1 MALKANYEFLF
12 IGKDDNSFLENYA
25 YDLFQQHGEK
35 GGQIFVNLEVQNNQ
49 ADAEEIGK
57 VIFESMQQKFFEN
70 VEMDPYERFEVALK
84 VVNEN
89 LRAFKDGKFS
99 GYIGNLNIV
108 VAAIVGNVLYLT
120 QCGDSEAY
128 LVRKRYVSIISEG
141 LSEES
146 TDPYDIFSSIASG
159 KIEEGDFVLFSS
171 TRLLRYISKTDLAKS
186 LSKKAVTD
194 SLNEL
199 KDVISTEILGRIG
212 LTGIL
217 FSPMTAEDTKEVKE
231 GEDLQE
237 QIVLESNEKE
247 VSSKRNTLT
256 GKFFTALRGY
266 SQGKA
271 SKLGLRSRSTGILN
285 SIVEWISN
293 FKNGILSKGFGKDKV
308 LALLIIVIIILAAGI
323 WVANDNNATRV
334 EIQRLEKVL
343 NDVQEKLINAEAKI
357 SYDKEGAKVILDK
370 AYSDSMAVLNSGYYR
385 DKAKMYLLQ
394 IEEIRDKLD
403 NVIRIDEPKVLV
415 DLTTKRSNINAL
427 GFVNLAGRMFVYEYN
442 ALYEIILN
450 QVQDPITIDDKET
463 VISATAMDDRKS
475 IVFMT
480 KSGKIME
487 YREGLISNMNTEDG
501 TFHKGVAI
509 SGWNN
514 KLYILD
520 AATNQI
526 WRYPFRGIREKFGP
540 AEQYFTTETVDLSKA
555 QDFAIDAKIYVLTSA
570 GDILKFASGNKIKYY
585 INSAPVNVFKT
596 PTLIYTNDKLDFV
609 YVVDSKE
616 SRILVFDKDTNGEN
630 LNYKNQYLL
639 KGAGD
644 IRDIYVDPDTK
655 KVLVLTS
662 NKILE
667 VDLQ

>member
-25 YDLFQQHGEK
+25 YDLFQEHGEK

-57 VIFESMQQKFFEN
+57 VIFETMQQKFFEN
-70 VEMDPYERFEVALK
+70 IEMDPYERFEVTLK
-84 VVNEN
+84 FVNEN
-89 LRAFKDGKFS
+89 LREFKNSKFS

-128 LVRKRYVSIISEG
+128 LIRKRYVSIVSEG
-141 LSEES
+141 LSDES
-146 TDPYDIFSSIASG
+146 ADAYDTFSSIASG
-159 KIEEGDFVLFSS
+159 NIEEGDFVLFSS

-186 LSKKAVTD
+186 LSKKTIMD
-194 SLNEL
+194 SLGEL
-199 KDVISTEILGRIG
+199 KDIISTEILGRIG

-217 FSPMTAEDTKEVKE
+217 FSPMTSEEVKSVSE
-231 GEDLQE
+231 GEDSEEETL
-237 QIVLESNEKE
+237 LESDDEE
-247 VSSKRNTLT
+247 IVSKKNTIT

-266 SQGKA
+266 SQGKT
-271 SKLGLRSRSTGILN
+271 SKLGLRSRGNGVLSSILD
-285 SIVEWISN
+285 WIQR
-293 FKNGILSKGFGKDKV
+293 FKDGILSKGFGKDKV
-308 LALLIIVIIILAAGI
+308 LALLIIVIIILGAGI
-323 WVANDNNATRV
+323 LLANDSNSTRV

-343 NDVQEKLINAEAKI
+343 NDVQEKLINAESKV
-357 SYDKEGAKVILDK
+357 SYDKEGAKTILDK

-385 DKAKMYLLQ
+385 DKAKTYLVQ

-403 NVIRIDEPKVLV
+403 NVKRIDEPKVLV
-415 DLTTKRSNINAL
+415 DLTTKRAGINSL

-450 QVQDPITIDDKET
+450 QVQDPITIDDKES
-463 VISATAMDDRKS
+463 VIAATPMEDRRS

-487 YREGLISNMNTEDG
+487 YREGLITNMNTEDG

-509 SGWNN
+509 TGWNN

-520 AATNQI
+520 PSGNQI

-540 AEQYFTTETVDLSKA
+540 AEAYFSSEVVDFSKA

-570 GDILKFASGNKIKYY
+570 GDIMKFASGSKIKFY
-585 INSAPVNVFKT
+585 INSAPLNVFKT
-596 PTLIYTNDKLDFV
+596 PNLIYTTEKLDSV

-616 SRILVFDKDTNGEN
+616 GRILVFDKDKNGEN

-639 KGAGD
+639 KGVGE

-655 KVLVLTS
+655 KVLILTPS
-662 NKILE
+662 KILE
-667 VDLQ
+667 LDM